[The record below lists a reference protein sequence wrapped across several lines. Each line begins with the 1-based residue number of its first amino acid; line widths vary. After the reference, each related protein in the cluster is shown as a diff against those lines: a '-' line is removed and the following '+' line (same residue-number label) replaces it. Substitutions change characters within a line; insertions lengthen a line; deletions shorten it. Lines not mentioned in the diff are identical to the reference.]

1 MIIDDIMTDFNLL
14 TDADSAINYLV
25 QKKLKN
31 PNVIYKEKNGA
42 YIYENYYLLPSFT
55 KKDDETLQILKKN
68 LKIVN
73 PICKTSSPELIDIL
87 STIDNKFSMIIY
99 KIQQTNN
106 ADLIPYSQT
115 NGTKQDKIEQFI
127 TEQKNLLSQT
137 GLYNPEIFQSINH
150 FYITSDTENIVFDDW
165 TNLVQ
170 SNNIDETLQDFQQ
183 LKNIL

>member
-1 MIIDDIMTDFNLL
+1 
-14 TDADSAINYLV
+14 
-25 QKKLKN
+25 
-31 PNVIYKEKNGA
+31 
-42 YIYENYYLLPSFT
+42 
-55 KKDDETLQILKKN
+55 
-68 LKIVN
+68 
-73 PICKTSSPELIDIL
+73 
-87 STIDNKFSMIIY
+87 MIIY

-137 GLYNPEIFQSINH
+137 GLYNPEIFQSINN

-165 TNLVQ
+165 TKLVQ